1 MQVPSILQGESLTR
15 LTQGAAAGVVATIV
29 IGFYWGG
36 WILGSTAEKQIKD
49 AEQASIV
56 RVLAPICADKF
67 RRSTDVSANLEALK
81 KADSWSRYEI
91 IEKAGWTTFPGSEPD
106 RNVAEA
112 CANLL
117 SQVK

>member
-1 MQVPSILQGESLTR
+1 MTK
-15 LTQGAAAGVVATIV
+15 GAIVGGIATLF

-36 WILGSTAEKQIKD
+36 WSLGSAVQKQVEA

-67 RRSTDVSANLEALK
+67 QRSADAGVNLAALK
-81 KADSWSRYEI
+81 KTDSWMRDDLI
-91 IEKAGWTTFPGSEPD
+91 VKAGWATFPGSEPD
-106 RNVAEA
+106 RKVAEA